1 MKHVMIV
8 PDGMADHPLE
18 GIEGRTPLE
27 AAKTPHMD
35 WLAQQGTVGMVRTIP
50 HALDPGSDVS
60 CLSLLGY
67 DPAKYYTGR
76 GALEA
81 MDMRIPLGENDLV
94 FRMNFVTEWNGEL
107 ADYSAGHISS
117 TEGRVLIAFLNRK
130 LGSKEIRF
138 YPGVGYR
145 HIVVIRDHPELGGVR
160 AHCVAPHEIEGEQLS
175 DHFPVGPGGEFL
187 KKLMLDARLLLQDHE
202 VNEVR
207 VDLGENPAN
216 MAWLWGQGRCPALPS
231 FESAR
236 GMKGAVVAAVQVV
249 RGIAR
254 AAGMRVADVEGATG
268 YTDTNYRG
276 KGEAAVALAED
287 HDFVF
292 VHVEAPDEAG
302 HRGNLKL
309 KMMTIEEIDAH
320 IVAPVRAA
328 AEKRGDMRVTVAC
341 DHATPCAL
349 KKHTRERVP
358 FLAWGPG
365 VPRDEVERFSEAAAK
380 FSRTRFESGQD
391 LLSFLCEGAGV
402 GAGV

>member
-1 MKHVMIV
+1 MKVVMIV
-8 PDGMADHPLE
+8 PDGMADHPAESL
-18 GIEGRTPLE
+18 EGRTPLE
-27 AAKTPHMD
+27 VAKTPHMD
-35 WLAQQGTVGMVRTIP
+35 RLAQLGTVGLVRTIP
-50 HALDPGSDVS
+50 QSHDPGSDVG

-67 DPAKYYTGR
+67 DPAKFYTGR

-81 MDMRIPLGENDLV
+81 MDMNLPLGPDDLV
-94 FRMNFVTEWNGEL
+94 FRMNFVTESNAEL
-107 ADYSAGHISS
+107 SDYSAGHLS
-117 TEGRVLIAFLNRK
+117 TTEARVLIAFLNRK

-145 HIVVIRDHPELGGVR
+145 HIAVIRDHPDLGGVR
-160 AHCVAPHEIEGEQLS
+160 VRCAAPHDIEGETLS
-175 DHFPVGPGGEFL
+175 DHYPVGPGGEFL

-216 MAWLWGQGRCPALPS
+216 MIWLWGQGRGPALPS
-231 FESAR
+231 FESRHGLR
-236 GMKGAVVAAVQVV
+236 GGCVAAVQVV
-249 RGIAR
+249 RGISR
-254 AAGMRVADVEGATG
+254 AAGMRVLDVEGATG

-276 KGEAAVALAED
+276 KGEAALALLEN

-309 KMMTIEEIDAH
+309 KMVTLEEIDSH
-320 IVAPVRAA
+320 IVGPVRAA
-328 AEKRGDMRVTVAC
+328 AEKRGDVRVVVAT
-341 DHATPCAL
+341 DHATPCSL

-365 VPRDEVERFSEAAAK
+365 IARDEVERFSEAAAK
-380 FSRTRFESGQD
+380 FSRTRFEHGHE
-391 LLSFLCEGAGV
+391 LMSFLLEGAPAAV
-402 GAGV
+402 